1 MFWGKAGIKWNY
13 AHVESFKWE
22 MTNAECDRQTR
33 DCTYANTQAHTR
45 THTYTRVCVF
55 SKKKGKPADKG
66 KTITTANT
74 RNDTRWTAHSTHT
87 RDTHTRR
94 ERQTNYRTISTIC
107 HKLRQQAT
115 KSQQRQTDNQLA
127 AQMPQMYSN
136 FLPPTLWHTLRI
148 RNVRTQTK
156 ASAWNFEY
164 GQRGTNKQTDSQM
177 DRGTHGVCVCVCE
190 CGLCTVTHIFRCKS
204 HFNNCETTNLLQLE
218 MDGKM
223 VTAHTATV
231 GVPWVAVQWA

>member
-1 MFWGKAGIKWNY
+1 MNDTQHTHKRH
-13 AHVESFKWE
+13 AH
-22 MTNAECDRQTR
+22 
-33 DCTYANTQAHTR
+33 TQAHTQ
-45 THTYTRVCVF
+45 
-55 SKKKGKPADKG
+55 
-66 KTITTANT
+66 
-74 RNDTRWTAHSTHT
+74 
-87 RDTHTRR
+87 R

-164 GQRGTNKQTDSQM
+164 GQRGTDKQM
-177 DRGTHGVCVCVCE
+177 DRGTHGVCVSV

-231 GVPWVAVQWA
+231 GVQWVAVQWS